1 MTSKVEQHFAAILAL
16 VADGMSIKAALRSRP
31 EFPMKA
37 TWKSYAYDNRFPE
50 RRERAE
56 AANAAGKAARA
67 ARGFTLQHY
76 TNDQYERS
84 LQIISDNFGT
94 PMIKLNLAGGP
105 GHTMLYMRS
114 KRDAAFAERFKI
126 AKTGRHRAIRQCIY
140 SDDDYDRAVLLIKQI
155 GVTAYRN
162 TEPEGL
168 PHHSVVWRRGLNDP
182 AFARRYQAATAVSQ
196 APQRG
201 EKSRSA
207 LLSNDLYAQVNRA
220 VSKTLDPD
228 AREDVIS
235 DIVEAV
241 LAGRVS
247 ETEIAAKC
255 TEFVTAHNRS
265 FSKYRNRS
273 IDAPIIDGRALNILD
288 RLTTDSVALWC
299 Q

>member
-1 MTSKVEQHFAAILAL
+1 MSKVAPHFDAILAL
-16 VADGMSIKAALRSRP
+16 VAGGMPIVTALTSRP
-31 EFPMKA
+31 EFPQREQWKA
-37 TWKSYAYDNRFPE
+37 YAYYKGAPE
-50 RRERAE
+50 RRARAE
-56 AANAAGKAARA
+56 AAKAAGKAIRD

-76 TNDQYERS
+76 TEEQYERS

-94 PMIKLNLAGGP
+94 RMIKLKYAGGP

-114 KRDAAFAERFKI
+114 KRDAEFAERFKR
-126 AKTGRHRAIRQCIY
+126 AKTGRHRAVRERTY
-140 SDDDYDRAVLLIKQI
+140 SDDDYDRAVALIKQI
-155 GVTAYRN
+155 GVGAYRDR
-162 TEPEGL
+162 EPEGL
-168 PHHSVVWRRGLNDP
+168 PHHSVVWRRSHTDA
-182 AFARRYQAATAVSQ
+182 AFGRRYAAATAVSQ
-196 APQRG
+196 IPQRG
-201 EKSRSA
+201 EKRRSA

-241 LAGRVS
+241 LSGRVA
-247 ETEIAAKC
+247 EADIAAKC
-255 TEFVTAHNRS
+255 TEFVTAHNRL

-288 RLTTDSVALWC
+288 RLTTDSVASWC